1 MLRVVMRNYLKF
13 MTLIL
18 FVLVGLNYSQAQ
30 TNTGVTPE
38 QRQEANTF
46 FQNQDWENS
55 AKSYEKI
62 IKAEEKNTGARIRLA
77 TALFKLNKLNEARAN
92 FEMIIDSSQNPQ
104 VALNLAQ
111 IYVRQNEKEKA
122 FGALEKMIT
131 FGGVQPEVLT
141 GEKDFAPW
149 QSDEKFKDLV
159 KKSDVAVNPC
169 KAAPE
174 FRQFDFWIGEW
185 VAKNPNGVV
194 GGTSSIQLILNSCVI
209 FENWTSIG
217 GTSGKSFNIYDVND
231 KKWHQTWMDAA
242 GTFTHYIGEFKDG
255 KMVLIGDGII
265 SGQKTLL
272 KMIFTPLPNGDV
284 RQFGENS
291 VDNGKTWTTA
301 FDFIYSKK
309 K

>member
-1 MLRVVMRNYLKF
+1 MKLYLKII
-13 MTLIL
+13 TLFI
-18 FVLVGLNYSQAQ
+18 FVLSGLNYNQAQ
-30 TNTGVTPE
+30 TNSGVTSE

-55 AKSYEKI
+55 AKAYEKI
-62 IKAEEKNTGARIRLA
+62 VKAEGNNIGAKTRLA
-77 TALFKLNKLNEARAN
+77 TALLNLNKLDEARTN
-92 FEMIIDSSQNPQ
+92 FEMIVDSAQNPT
-104 VALNLAQ
+104 VALSLAR
-111 IYVRQNEKEKA
+111 IYGRQNEKEKV
-122 FGALEKMIT
+122 FSALEKMIK
-131 FGGVQPEVLT
+131 FGGVQPEILK
-141 GEKDFAPW
+141 GEKDFALW
-149 QSDEKFKDLV
+149 QNEEKFIDLV
-159 KKSDVAVNPC
+159 KRSDFAVNPC
-169 KAAPE
+169 KASPD

-185 VAKNPNGVV
+185 VAKTPNGAI

-209 FENWTSIG
+209 FENWTSMG
-217 GTSGKSFNIYDVND
+217 GTSGKSFNIYDVTD

-265 SGQKTLL
+265 SGQKALL
-272 KMIFTPLPNGDV
+272 KMTFTPLPNGEV

-291 VDNGKTWTTA
+291 VDNGKTWTIA